1 MSDQVRV
8 KKSSDTSVSLWFD
21 ESFIAIKF
29 PAPEDATTFLY
40 ILEDIIRYSLFY
52 SQCHFLAMLSGTYLS
67 PADNQDDEMMEAPA
81 LGLFWEQVKEMSS
94 EIRCFTQEISSIKAR
109 ILRLEREFEHS
120 EGNIATA

>member
-1 MSDQVRV
+1 
-8 KKSSDTSVSLWFD
+8 
-21 ESFIAIKF
+21 
-29 PAPEDATTFLY
+29 
-40 ILEDIIRYSLFY
+40 
-52 SQCHFLAMLSGTYLS
+52 MLSGTYLS

-120 EGNIATA
+120 EGNTATA